1 MQYLFFFRP
10 VARGENWNSGS
21 FFLCFLRALCF
32 YIWLLR
38 LPFRRRLSFAVPPDK
53 MLSGAS
59 WYLQNFSAPFPGFSY
74 PPKHVFLDILFIL
87 RSLIFFFGHHFL
99 FYRHIST
106 DALPPRFA
114 LLIGNKKF
122 HMTARCV
129 IFCGRIQTVIRRYS
143 FLLSSSSQSAP
154 DITGWGLSP
163 RGAGFLFGADI
174 TKKFAHNNGIDLIA
188 RAHQLAMEGYKL
200 MFDQT
205 IVTVWSAPNYCYR
218 CVLMFE
224 LFFIAA
230 ICFLFTSLF
239 QHVPARSR
247 YFFSILFALWMEGSH
262 MQVPHDTT

>member
-1 MQYLFFFRP
+1 MPVTPSCHASFFFFFFFDWLHVGRIGIP
-10 VARGENWNSGS
+10 GPFS
-21 FFLCFLRALCF
+21 FVFFAPCVFIFGFYVYVFGGGYPIHTFAL
-32 YIWLLR
+32 
-38 LPFRRRLSFAVPPDK
+38 PPDRC
-53 MLSGAS
+53 SAVRRGT
-59 WYLQNFSAPFPGFSY
+59 LQNLSAPFPGFSY
-74 PPKHVFLDILFIL
+74 PPTRNLFIL
-87 RSLIFFFGHHFL
+87 RSLIFFGHHFL
-99 FYRHIST
+99 FCHNILT

-122 HMTARCV
+122 HMTGRCV

-143 FLLSSSSQSAP
+143 FLFSSSSQSAP

-218 CVLMFE
+218 CGNV
-224 LFFIAA
+224 A
-230 ICFLFTSLF
+230 
-239 QHVPARSR
+239 
-247 YFFSILFALWMEGSH
+247 SILELDEHLAQEYKVFSH
-262 MQVPHDTT
+262 APLDVRSIPAKRPPADYFL

>member
-1 MQYLFFFRP
+1 VGRIGIPGPFSFVFFAPCVFIFGFYVYVFGGGYP
-10 VARGENWNSGS
+10 IHT
-21 FFLCFLRALCF
+21 FAL
-32 YIWLLR
+32 
-38 LPFRRRLSFAVPPDK
+38 PPDRC
-53 MLSGAS
+53 SAVRRGT
-59 WYLQNFSAPFPGFSY
+59 LQNLSAPFPGFSY
-74 PPKHVFLDILFIL
+74 PPTRNLFIL
-87 RSLIFFFGHHFL
+87 RSLIFFGHHFL
-99 FYRHIST
+99 FCHNILT

-122 HMTARCV
+122 HMTGRCV

-143 FLLSSSSQSAP
+143 FLFSSSSQSAP

-218 CVLMFE
+218 CVLMLE
-224 LFFIAA
+224 LFLIAD
-230 ICFLFTSLF
+230 ICFLFTFLF
-239 QHVPARSR
+239 QHVPAWSR
-247 YFFSILFALWMEGSH
+247 YFFSILSASRMKEVTCWS
-262 MQVPHDTT
+262 HDTT